1 MKLRPYQVKCV
12 RQALKFFQKDKV
24 FRIDACT
31 GAGKTVMA
39 TEIAKSYKNV
49 VFVCHTNNLLDQL
62 QSSVELTLKRRMPD
76 SWSSYTYQTLRTK
89 TKKDHKE
96 IDLLVVDE
104 GHQGGLSKDDVSGSY
119 RQIIKNLKPKKIL
132 VLSATDH
139 NLDASIFGKKTSE
152 NTFRFTYRDGMVA
165 GVLNNCDLITIHTG
179 LKQFISDDTVIDGPN
194 LSVVKKKAA
203 KRKVNLV
210 VDESKDNILKAH
222 LTSAAEVYLTQECN
236 VKKGYYPQAVFFV
249 SNKTQADI
257 LKKALYDRMLQHTK
271 DNKNKRLPL
280 PNLVQI
286 SHSGITESTEII
298 QFFKNKEFS
307 CLVNIKQIQEGFDY
321 PDLDLIFDCSPSFSN
336 RGRVFFQRL
345 GRCLRTNDEKKPS
358 RYYFLY
364 RLSAGGKFDGTKAAG
379 DNLSVVDL
387 PASEARDEH
396 LEAIG
401 EANRLIEGQGID
413 GGVAYKGIEIDQNA
427 LNTPTAIPVGNM
439 YSGMLDDL
447 ASDKPKNIYISSSRL
462 IVKGADGEAEIKRR
476 SLFDMLRES
485 DAPWN
490 SFTTPQEMADFLKKY
505 SGVAS

>member
-89 TKKDHKE
+89 TRCDHKE
-96 IDLLVVDE
+96 VDLLVVDE
-104 GHQGGLSKDDVSGSY
+104 GHQGGLSKDDVAGSY

-236 VKKGYYPQAVFFV
+236 VKKGFYPQAVFFV

-257 LKKALYDRMLQHTK
+257 LKNT
-271 DNKNKRLPL
+271 
-280 PNLVQI
+280 LVQRLI
-286 SHSGITESTEII
+286 FHGKKSNIPSDKKFVQVSHSGITESTEII
-298 QFFKNKEFS
+298 QSFKDKEFS
-307 CLVNIKQIQEGFDY
+307 CLINIKQIQEGFDY

-345 GRCLRTNDEKKPS
+345 GRCLRINDEKKPS

-364 RLSAGGKFDGTKAAG
+364 RLSAGGTFDGTKAAG

-401 EANRLIEGQGID
+401 EANRLIEGQGVD
-413 GGVAYKGIEIDQNA
+413 GGVSYKGIEIDENS
-427 LNTPTAIPVGNM
+427 LNTPKAIPVGNM

-485 DAPWN
+485 GTPWN
-490 SFTTPQEMADFLKKY
+490 SFTTAQEFVDWIKKY
-505 SGVAS
+505 NQGVAS